1 MGERNPG
8 TVETMS
14 AEFPRSQA
22 DHTRQTREVYDQ
34 LAPVWAEASDDGP
47 FNGWLER
54 PALRSLIPLPLSGL
68 TILDAGCGSG
78 AQAHWLL
85 DHGAEVIGFDL
96 SPAMIAETRRRCSG
110 RGRFF
115 VADFAEPLP
124 LEPESVDGITC
135 SLALHYLRDWT
146 VPLRSFAQVLRPG
159 GWAVI
164 SLEHPFG
171 PPLPSQKGG
180 YFETE
185 LVSDTWTKADVV
197 VTQRYWRR
205 PLSAAVDAFA
215 DQGLAIERIVEAQ
228 PSAEAVR
235 RFPEDLTQV
244 VGIPWFIVYFLRL
257 RDAAG

>member
-1 MGERNPG
+1 MD
-8 TVETMS
+8 
-14 AEFPRSQA
+14 QA
-22 DHTRQTREVYDQ
+22 AHTRQTREVYDR
-34 LAPVWAEASDDGP
+34 LAPVWSVASDDGP

-54 PALRSLIPLPLSGL
+54 PAVRGLIPMPLSGR

-96 SPAMIAETRRRCSG
+96 SPAMIEEARRRCSG

-124 LEPESVDGITC
+124 LEPRSVDGITC

-146 VPLRSFAQVLRPG
+146 VPLRSFAEVLRPD

-164 SLEHPFG
+164 SLEHP
-171 PPLPSQKGG
+171 L
-180 YFETE
+180 E
-185 LVSDTWTKADVV
+185 

-205 PLSAAVDAFA
+205 PLSAVTDAFA
-215 DQGLAIERIVEAQ
+215 DPGFVLERIVEAQ

-235 RFPEDLTQV
+235 RFPDELTQV
-244 VGIPWFIVYFLRL
+244 VGVPWFIVYLLRL
-257 RDAAG
+257 RHTVD